1 MNFFETVRGFLMD
14 PVRSF
19 GAVREKTV
27 SNSLPYY
34 IIILAIGSFL
44 SAIVSVAITSTVLAA
59 LQEASAKLGL
69 ALPVLTGVGIIA
81 ITLFFIVLG
90 IIGVFIVGAWL
101 HLFVY
106 LLGGRQ
112 GYGQTVKA
120 LMYGS
125 TPLMLIGWI
134 PIIGPGIGGIWSL
147 VLDVLGI
154 RELHQVSTARAVAAV
169 ALAFLVLA
177 AIIGF
182 IAAFFII
189 ASSTVT
195 PLPV

>member
-1 MNFFETVRGFLMD
+1 MD

-134 PIIGPGIGGIWSL
+134 PIIGPVIGGIWSL

>member
-134 PIIGPGIGGIWSL
+134 PIIGPVIGGIWSL

-154 RELHQVSTARAVAAV
+154 RELHQISTAQAVAAV

>member
-134 PIIGPGIGGIWSL
+134 PIIGPVIGGIWSL